1 MATPSDVADWMLA
14 ETQAREPNG
23 FYQSEAASLLQGRFG
38 GEYVYKNAN
47 FNLAIDK
54 SVLAAF
60 LYLTR
65 DSVVWNRKQRYW
77 RLRQAHDTPG
87 KRQF

>member
-14 ETQAREPNG
+14 ETQAREPDG
-23 FYQSEAASLLQGRFG
+23 FRQSDAASLLQDRFG
-38 GEYVYKNAN
+38 GEFVYTNAN

-54 SVLAAF
+54 TVLAAF

-65 DSVVWNRKQRYW
+65 DSVVWNKQQRYW
-77 RLRQAHDTPG
+77 RLRQPQDTPG
-87 KRQF
+87 KREI